1 MLITPPPLI
10 SVIMPVRN
18 GERFLHEAIASI
30 LGQTYQDFEL
40 IIIDDYSSDRTPEI
54 IQSFEDPRISVIKP
68 EAHGHLTSAL
78 NSARGVVRGDLI
90 ARMDADDLAHPDR
103 FEKQVLF
110 MQDNPAVGILG
121 TQVRQVDVNG
131 NEVSASHTAKPLLHD
146 DVVVALFFGCPL
158 WHPTVML
165 RKGVMDALGWYG
177 SSVIEGREQFSGED
191 YDLWSRAIHDT
202 KIENLPDVLLDYRL
216 HDSNL
221 SLAASGRKDHC
232 LNTVLVLRQLIRNEL
247 DIKADL
253 GVCAAML
260 KCSPSDFPSGTVANA
275 MPKDMF
281 KLVKPIL
288 KYADSAGFSKNGKAM
303 LRNRLSN
310 VLEAL
315 LWQRGYNIFR
325 ECVCLCLVE
334 PVIGPSVLFS
344 SLKRF
349 L

>member
-1 MLITPPPLI
+1 
-10 SVIMPVRN
+10 
-18 GERFLHEAIASI
+18 
-30 LGQTYQDFEL
+30 
-40 IIIDDYSSDRTPEI
+40 
-54 IQSFEDPRISVIKP
+54 
-68 EAHGHLTSAL
+68 
-78 NSARGVVRGDLI
+78 
-90 ARMDADDLAHPDR
+90 
-103 FEKQVLF
+103 
-110 MQDNPAVGILG
+110 
-121 TQVRQVDVNG
+121 
-131 NEVSASHTAKPLLHD
+131 
-146 DVVVALFFGCPL
+146 
-158 WHPTVML
+158 
-165 RKGVMDALGWYG
+165 
-177 SSVIEGREQFSGED
+177 
-191 YDLWSRAIHDT
+191 
-202 KIENLPDVLLDYRL
+202 LLDYRL